1 VSKCRATEVAAL
13 PIKEKSLIAQTKENL
28 QLLKHNLAAQEE
40 FQAAMD
46 GLMFQWWRALTLS
59 DEFAAAQRGERGE
72 PWASVAKDFGQL
84 YGDFGIWWAHRG
96 MNVFAR
102 LVHQPTVRKL
112 LPDEPVMRDRIRPTL
127 YLAIPLD
134 LGPQVISR
142 QINQLIDKERE
153 TFGLNEG
160 AEQPTT
166 PRNFYADQRLHLP
179 TIAKMLDVYE
189 TRTTARLEWWQIGA
203 QHDVSEAARLADSDD
218 ADTVKHKRRLMTLAT
233 QRLYRMAS
241 ALIDFA
247 ARGDFPRI
255 K

>member
-1 VSKCRATEVAAL
+1 MR
-13 PIKEKSLIAQTKENL
+13 
-28 QLLKHNLAAQEE
+28 
-40 FQAAMD
+40 
-46 GLMFQWWRALTLS
+46 QWWRALTFS
-59 DEFAAAQRGERGE
+59 DDYAAALRGERGQ
-72 PWASVAKDFGQL
+72 PWASVAKDFGEL
-84 YGDFGIWWAHRG
+84 YGDFGVWWFRRG

-112 LPDEPVMRDRIRPTL
+112 LPDEPVMRDRMRPTL

-153 TFGLNEG
+153 AFRIDKDPPE
-160 AEQPTT
+160 
-166 PRNFYADQRLHLP
+166 RRDFYADQRLHLP

-189 TRTTARLEWWQIGA
+189 TRTTAQLEWWQIGE

-233 QRLYRMAS
+233 QRLYRMAT

>member
-1 VSKCRATEVAAL
+1 VSKLCATEVTVL
-13 PIKEKSLIAQTKENL
+13 STNEKLRFDQTKANL
-28 QLLKHNLAAQEE
+28 DLLRHNPAAMEE

-46 GLMFQWWRALTLS
+46 GPMFLWWRALTLS

-72 PWASVAKDFGQL
+72 PWASVAKDFGHL
-84 YGDFGIWWAHRG
+84 YGDFGAWWAKRG
-96 MNVFAR
+96 MNLFAR
-102 LVHQPTVRKL
+102 SVHLPTVRKM
-112 LPDEPVMRDRIRPTL
+112 LPSEPILDDAVRPTL

-134 LGPQVISR
+134 LGRQVISR
-142 QINQLIDKERE
+142 QINRLVDKERE
-153 TFGLNEG
+153 AFGIDKDPPE
-160 AEQPTT
+160 
-166 PRNFYADQRLHLP
+166 RRDFYADQRLHLP

-189 TRTTARLEWWQIGA
+189 TRTKAQLEWWQIGE

-218 ADTVKHKRRLMTLAT
+218 ADTVKQKRRLMTLAT
-233 QRLYRMAS
+233 QRLYRMAT

>member
-1 VSKCRATEVAAL
+1 M

-28 QLLKHNLAAQEE
+28 QLLKHSPAAKEE
-40 FQAAMD
+40 LQVAMD

-72 PWASVAKDFGQL
+72 PWASVAKDFGPL

-96 MNVFAR
+96 MNLFAR
-102 LVHQPTVRKL
+102 SVHVPTVRKM
-112 LPDEPVMRDRIRPTL
+112 LPSEPILDDAVRPTL

-134 LGPQVISR
+134 LGRQVISR
-142 QINQLIDKERE
+142 QINRLVDKERE
-153 TFGLNEG
+153 AFGIDKDPPE
-160 AEQPTT
+160 
-166 PRNFYADQRLHLP
+166 RRDFYTDQRLHLP

-189 TRTTARLEWWQIGA
+189 TRKAGKLEWWEIGE
-203 QHDVSEAARLADSDD
+203 QHDVSEAARPAEGDEE
-218 ADTVKHKRRLMTLAT
+218 AATKQKRRLMTLAT
-233 QRLYRMAS
+233 QRLYRMAT